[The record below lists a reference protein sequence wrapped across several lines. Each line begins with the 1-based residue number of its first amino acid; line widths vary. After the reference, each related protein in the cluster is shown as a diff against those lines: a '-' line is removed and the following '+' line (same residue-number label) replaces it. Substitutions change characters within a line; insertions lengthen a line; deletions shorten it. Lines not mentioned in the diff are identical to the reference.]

1 MIKKSIHFLNDREVR
16 AVWDE
21 KHSKWWFSTTD
32 IVRAIND
39 EEELDSDTMSLR
51 SGSVQAQ
58 ITINNIEPFEIM
70 IPSKD
75 DCSEFANKVDA
86 LYKNIVLHNQV
97 NNKLTELQTLLLAK
111 MGQ

>member
-39 EEELDSDTMSLR
+39 E
-51 SGSVQAQ
+51 
-58 ITINNIEPFEIM
+58 
-70 IPSKD
+70 
-75 DCSEFANKVDA
+75 
-86 LYKNIVLHNQV
+86 
-97 NNKLTELQTLLLAK
+97 
-111 MGQ
+111 